1 MPHIWVKNPTAHK
14 VRIIVYAPSET
25 TYKMESGVFELKIP
39 LKVCSRP
46 SRVPREDHP
55 SIMVVLALPLY
66 CPFAHSTGLAAPPS
80 SAWHSRRESTGTTL
94 RHRQILKSSICV

>member
-1 MPHIWVKNPTAHK
+1 MPHIWVKNPSAHK

-46 SRVPREDHP
+46 SRVPRE
-55 SIMVVLALPLY
+55 VR
-66 CPFAHSTGLAAPPS
+66 TTQAPWS
-80 SAWHSRRESTGTTL
+80 S
-94 RHRQILKSSICV
+94 

>member
-55 SIMVVLALPLY
+55 STMVVLDLPFFTAPSLTARDWRLPLQ
-66 CPFAHSTGLAAPPS
+66 A
-80 SAWHSRRESTGTTL
+80 RGT
-94 RHRQILKSSICV
+94 RAGRAQGQR